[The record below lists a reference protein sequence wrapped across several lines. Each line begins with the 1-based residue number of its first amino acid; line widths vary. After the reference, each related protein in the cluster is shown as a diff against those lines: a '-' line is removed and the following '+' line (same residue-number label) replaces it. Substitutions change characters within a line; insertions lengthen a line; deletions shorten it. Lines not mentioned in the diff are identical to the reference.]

1 MLVKQTNNRFSDWY
15 YTQIPLIGWSAE
27 NKIDRICSS
36 NGSRPEKRWNHATKS
51 FQNKSQKLKPKIFHY
66 SPSTKTHLTISNTR
80 IFFSMKNLSYLPN
93 FNPPKKKQIPLPF
106 LPEKNLLGIPD
117 TPATVWITS
126 SPSKTKKLGKVS
138 LDQKRSLDTWKKK
151 RSSQVAS
158 ISRLIII
165 RIPFF
170 LTISWWIS
178 IRCSSIFHDLGTS
191 IYLKAFVFCRV
202 DCHSGRCPA

>member
-93 FNPPKKKQIPLPF
+93 FNPPKKNKSRSRFSP
-106 LPEKNLLGIPD
+106 KKSLGYPRYSRHCLDHI
-117 TPATVWITS
+117 ITFQ
-126 SPSKTKKLGKVS
+126 
-138 LDQKRSLDTWKKK
+138 DQKVGESFTRPKKVAGHLKKK
-151 RSSQVAS
+151 RSPQVAS

-165 RIPFF
+165 RIPVF